1 MLRGG
6 AGRIIFTPYFLS
18 ANILIILFLTIKYW
32 SASNYE
38 FQLLNKVHILEIELK
53 SCKTTLVNSEAEFKH
68 KLENLQT
75 CQTDFQALQ
84 NQFDKLTEDFKLK
97 SLDYDRLRKKDD
109 NNKSSLDEL
118 SRKCVED
125 LEECRVF
132 EDKCNQ
138 SLKSNEETLHEAKS
152 ALEDCSS
159 FAKTVSKE
167 NQTETEM
174 FKQTINELNAELLQY
189 KGHAKGSIN
198 NMDKQHMPDGELPDI
213 DPEAVIVKSKPVNG
227 MTFHRDENGLPLPIL
242 PHGDPN
248 APRPGPRFSVVNPP
262 PIPKDDIN
270 NASIPKDN
278 VNITNSST
286 ERALQKLDQ
295 LKEPPKQEGI
305 VANLNGKNNTE
316 IDNGSSN
323 NIKPKNLD
331 AREAESIDY
340 DGEDQD
346 PNGAIDDH
354 EKESAK
360 IEVNPK
366 DPVIK

>member
-125 LEECRVF
+125 LEECP
-132 EDKCNQ
+132 
-138 SLKSNEETLHEAKS
+138 KS

-295 LKEPPKQEGI
+295 LKGKFNAIYPPKQEGI

>member
-213 DPEAVIVKSKPVNG
+213 DPEAVIVKSKPVN
-227 MTFHRDENGLPLPIL
+227 
-242 PHGDPN
+242 
-248 APRPGPRFSVVNPP
+248 
-262 PIPKDDIN
+262 
-270 NASIPKDN
+270 
-278 VNITNSST
+278 
-286 ERALQKLDQ
+286 
-295 LKEPPKQEGI
+295 EPPKQEGI